1 MTTVEETTAG
11 TPSVGAAN
19 VYLLTTLPLGIFWF
33 TMTVAVFSMG
43 VPLLMFW
50 LGLPIAMLGMMM
62 WRGGARLER
71 ARARTLLNR
80 FIAEPYRPLPGG
92 FMQDMKAR
100 AKDPATWRDMVYL
113 VLLFPIGLFWFISFV
128 TLWAV
133 GLGLTTLWIWFR
145 YLPNGEAPLL
155 DWGQGNGPVI
165 LVNSTL
171 DALPWAI
178 GGLLVLVA
186 TVFLSRAAAK
196 LHGRFAQAM
205 LAPTWG
211 QLRRADE
218 QYRERFD
225 ATRTYPA

>member
-11 TPSVGAAN
+11 TPSVAGAN
-19 VYLLTTLPLGIFWF
+19 VYLLTTLPLGVFWF
-33 TMTVAVFSMG
+33 TVTVAAFSAG
-43 VPLLMFW
+43 IPLLLFW
-50 LGLPIAMLGMMM
+50 LGLPIAMAAMML

-71 ARARTLLNR
+71 TRARTLLNR
-80 FIAEPYRPLPGG
+80 YIAEPYRPLPGG
-92 FMQDMKAR
+92 FWPDMKAR
-100 AKDPATWRDMVYL
+100 AKDPSTWRDMVYL
-113 VLLFPIGLFWFISFV
+113 FLLFPIGLFWFILFV

-145 YLPNGEAPLL
+145 YLPNGEAPLM
-155 DWGQGNGPVI
+155 DWGQESGPVI

-178 GGLLVLVA
+178 GGLIILVCTAL
-186 TVFLSRAAAK
+186 LSRACAK

-211 QLRRADE
+211 QLRKADE
-218 QYRERFD
+218 QYRDRFD